1 MEKRRK
7 QRKETDSGKL
17 RKIRRFRVV
26 CNVLIVCM
34 LCALLAITIGTQ
46 GAHSVFAVSKSEVH
60 YSGRTDTSSVAVMI
74 NVYWGEEYLPEML
87 QTLENYG
94 AKATFFIG
102 GCWADDNNSLL
113 IEIAEKGHEIGNHGY
128 FHKDGDKLDF
138 AGNVREIRSTNAL
151 IAAITGITP
160 TLFAPPSG
168 AYGQDTLNAC
178 RQEGMRV
185 IMWSK
190 DTIDWRD
197 KDADLVVSRAT
208 DGVQAGD
215 MILMHPTA
223 HTASALGRILEYY
236 RGHGL
241 KAVTVSEL
249 IPQEKI

>member
-1 MEKRRK
+1 
-7 QRKETDSGKL
+7 
-17 RKIRRFRVV
+17 
-26 CNVLIVCM
+26 
-34 LCALLAITIGTQ
+34 
-46 GAHSVFAVSKSEVH
+46 
-60 YSGRTDTSSVAVMI
+60 
-74 NVYWGEEYLPEML
+74 
-87 QTLENYG
+87 
-94 AKATFFIG
+94 
-102 GCWADDNNSLL
+102 
-113 IEIAEKGHEIGNHGY
+113 
-128 FHKDGDKLDF
+128 
-138 AGNVREIRSTNAL
+138 
-151 IAAITGITP
+151 
-160 TLFAPPSG
+160 
-168 AYGQDTLNAC
+168 
-178 RQEGMRV
+178 MRV